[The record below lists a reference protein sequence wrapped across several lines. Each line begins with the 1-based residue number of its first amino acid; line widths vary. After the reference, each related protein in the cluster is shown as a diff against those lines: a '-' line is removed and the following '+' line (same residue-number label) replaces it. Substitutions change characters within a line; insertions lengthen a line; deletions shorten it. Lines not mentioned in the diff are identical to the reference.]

1 MLKKL
6 SIAQRLSLG
15 FGLVLLFLVLISLIG
30 INRVNFIDARLTS
43 VNDDATD
50 KQRQAI
56 NFRGSVHDRAI
67 AIRDAVLVRNDTALR
82 THLGDVE
89 ELADF
94 YRDSAQIMSRL
105 VREKGASGEE
115 TRLLARINEIEDK
128 TLALTERLLETRLEG
143 DIEGAREL
151 LLSEVSPAYTQWLN
165 SINAFIDHQGEI
177 IRNDVSEVRAVAS
190 NFGMTIIG
198 FTLLALLASIVVTVL
213 IIRNLKHTLGAEP
226 HEVANVLRRV
236 ANGEIRQNI
245 STRHDDSVMG
255 ALKDTLTRLITT
267 IEAVR
272 SDADALNTAS
282 AQLVTTS
289 DQNNEQIQL
298 QSREAEQ
305 MAAAINEMAASVTEV
320 ASYATN
326 AATATQTADN
336 EVKTGNRVVEATA
349 SAISGL
355 AQTLEDAAETV
366 QGVSKDSSDI
376 EKIVEVINAIAEQTN
391 LLALNAAIEAARAG
405 THGRGF
411 AVVAD
416 EVRSLATRT
425 QDSTREIQEMIG
437 KLQVG
442 AGKASSVMQTSRDLA
457 RETVEQ
463 TREAEESL
471 ASIGHEVSS
480 INDMNAQIASAAEEQ
495 SSVAEEVNINI
506 TRIHDA
512 TLATAAGSEQVGKSG
527 RALSELASQLNQRV
541 KFFKI

>member
-1 MLKKL
+1 MLKNL
-6 SIAQRLSLG
+6 SIAQRLSLS
-15 FGLVLLFLVLISLIG
+15 FGLVLLFLILISLIG
-30 INRVNFIDARLTS
+30 VNRVGFIDTQLTS
-43 VNDDATD
+43 VNDDASN

-67 AIRDAVLVRNDTALR
+67 AIRDAVLVRDDQALR
-82 THLGDVE
+82 KH
-89 ELADF
+89 LADVDGLAEF
-94 YRDSAQIMSRL
+94 YRDSAQTMNRLFQDKGATSEESRL
-105 VREKGASGEE
+105 
-115 TRLLARINEIEDK
+115 LDRIDEIENK
-128 TLALTERLLETRLEG
+128 TLALTEQLVETRLAG
-143 DIEGAREL
+143 DIQEAREF
-151 LLSEVSPAYTQWLN
+151 LLSDVSPAYTEWLN
-165 SINAFIDHQGEI
+165 RINALIEHEGDI
-177 IRNDVSEVRAVAS
+177 INNDVSEVREVAG
-190 NFGMTIIG
+190 NFELTILG
-198 FTLLALLASIVVTVL
+198 LTLLALIASIVITIL
-213 IIRNLKHTLGAEP
+213 IIRNLKQTLGAEP
-226 HEVANVLRRV
+226 YEVADILQRV
-236 ANGEIRQNI
+236 ADGELRQEIN
-245 STRHDDSVMG
+245 TRYDDSVMG
-255 ALKDTLTRLITT
+255 ALRQTLTRLVTT
-267 IEAVR
+267 IAEVR
-272 SDADALNTAS
+272 SDADALSSAS
-282 AQLVTTS
+282 VQLVSTS
-289 DQNNEQIQL
+289 DQNREQIQL

-305 MAAAINEMAASVTEV
+305 MAAAVNEMAASVAEV

-326 AATATQTADN
+326 AASATQTAD
-336 EVKTGNRVVEATA
+336 EQVKTGNRVVQATA
-349 SAISGL
+349 SAINGL

-366 QGVSKDSSDI
+366 QGVSKDSADI
-376 EKIVEVINAIAEQTN
+376 EKIIEVINAIAEQTN

-457 RETVEQ
+457 HKTVEQ

-495 SSVAEEVNINI
+495 SAVAEEVNINI

-512 TLATAAGSEQVGKSG
+512 TVATAAGSEQVGNSG
-527 RALSELASQLNQRV
+527 RELSELASQLTRRV